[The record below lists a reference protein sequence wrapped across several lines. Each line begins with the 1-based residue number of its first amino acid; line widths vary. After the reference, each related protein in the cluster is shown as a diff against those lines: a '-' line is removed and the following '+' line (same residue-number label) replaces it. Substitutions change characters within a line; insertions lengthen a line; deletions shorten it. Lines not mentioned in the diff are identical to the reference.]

1 MKQLIKQYKNGEIG
15 KKEFSDRMLE
25 FHRVLLS
32 YAELIDGAENLK
44 CINILNRGGSTGNY

>member
-44 CINILNRGGSTGNY
+44 CINILNRGG